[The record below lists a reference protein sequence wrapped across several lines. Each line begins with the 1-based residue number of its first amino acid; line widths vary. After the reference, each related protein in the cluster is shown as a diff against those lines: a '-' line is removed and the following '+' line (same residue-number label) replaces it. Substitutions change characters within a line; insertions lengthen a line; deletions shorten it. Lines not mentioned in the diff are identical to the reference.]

1 MNLRTGLLKNP
12 NLKVH
17 PHIFIPLKV
26 INFRMKKSLWVVGE
40 FVRVRRRGE
49 RFLLEVDGRAGE
61 YAARKI
67 RSLIIVGEGEISSRA
82 IQLAHKFNIT
92 IIFLDLTKERLGWLY
107 RIPPPRM
114 VEALVNYLE
123 LEEEVNREL
132 REAAEYNRLMVARK
146 LFGFSTS
153 LEEAVK
159 KFKGFSNSFLE
170 TVLKVYK
177 MFLKAEVMDQLL
189 RNNIMGVIDEEYVC
203 KVFEPVTVWVTIY
216 NLPETEGNLSDL
228 SVLKVYLKY
237 LKTSFEM
244 IVPDVV
250 GSNKPVEEHLKN
262 TAEKLYGFL
271 LNPIGKKLRVFRV
284 GWS

>member
-1 MNLRTGLLKNP
+1 
-12 NLKVH
+12 
-17 PHIFIPLKV
+17 
-26 INFRMKKSLWVVGE
+26 MKKSLWVVGE

-114 VEALVNYLE
+114 VEALVNYLD

-177 MFLKAEVMDQLL
+177 LFLKAEVMDQLL

-250 GSNKPVEEHLKN
+250 GSNKLVEEHLKN

>member
-1 MNLRTGLLKNP
+1 
-12 NLKVH
+12 
-17 PHIFIPLKV
+17 
-26 INFRMKKSLWVVGE
+26 
-40 FVRVRRRGE
+40 
-49 RFLLEVDGRAGE
+49 
-61 YAARKI
+61 
-67 RSLIIVGEGEISSRA
+67 
-82 IQLAHKFNIT
+82 
-92 IIFLDLTKERLGWLY
+92 
-107 RIPPPRM
+107 
-114 VEALVNYLE
+114 
-123 LEEEVNREL
+123 
-132 REAAEYNRLMVARK
+132 
-146 LFGFSTS
+146 
-153 LEEAVK
+153 
-159 KFKGFSNSFLE
+159 
-170 TVLKVYK
+170 